1 MEYIDIK
8 QFKDKVKKDAETVT
22 FKNNPDGAEYTVCFG
37 YQKTGYGSKR
47 FFLCPCCSK
56 RVQKLYYVG
65 CGYKCRECAK
75 VNPYKGIKNM
85 TKGGADE
92 IAYRMK
98 RYAAQNDIVFDFPF
112 DYLDFLNDDRVKKA
126 SFRKKLTILQGLE
139 NMRFQAVMSQTT
151 YTAKILSA
159 VCRGKHPL
167 LESESLWNL
176 KNWFYNWRSG
186 KRIVPDNP
194 RQMIKM

>member
-1 MEYIDIK
+1 MKYIDVK
-8 QFKDKVKKDAETVT
+8 QFKDRVKADAKAVT
-22 FKNNPDGAEYTVCFG
+22 FKNPDGTEHTVLFG

-56 RVQKLYYVG
+56 YVQKLYYVG
-65 CGYKCRECAK
+65 HGYKCRECGGI
-75 VNPYKGIKNM
+75 NPYKGIKNM

-112 DYLDFLNDDRVKKA
+112 DYLDFLNDDRIKKA

-139 NMRFQAVMSQTT
+139 NMRFQAVMNQTT
-151 YTAKILSA
+151 YTAKLLSS
-159 VCRGKHPL
+159 VCRGKHLL

-176 KNWFYNWRSG
+176 KNWLYDWGSG
-186 KRIVPDNP
+186 KRIMLTNP